1 VNEMNTPPPSIA
13 DDRLWTAKEVA
24 AYLQVST
31 SWVYMHAEDGTIPS
45 VQIGGLRR
53 FHPEAI
59 RAYARGEWKPAPVV
73 PFPARGR

>member
-1 VNEMNTPPPSIA
+1 MSITTVA
-13 DDRLWTAKEVA
+13 SEPLWTVKEVA

-31 SWVYMHAEDGTIPS
+31 SRVYMHAEAATIPS

-59 RAYARGEWKPAPVV
+59 RAYARGEWKPSPVV
-73 PFPARGR
+73 PFPVRGR

>member
-1 VNEMNTPPPSIA
+1 MTTPSS
-13 DDRLWTAKEVA
+13 DRWSEPLWRAKEVA